1 MGLDTKTY
9 WLTDRQ
15 SQCNFDFDFDF
26 DVQDS
31 YELRV
36 VVAAEAREQAS
47 KSVVGRRQP
56 REVRSCRE
64 LEVGLWRLNEWLEN
78 FIHV

>member
-15 SQCNFDFDFDF
+15 PQCNFDFDFV
-26 DVQDS
+26 VQSS

-36 VVAAEAREQAS
+36 AVAEEAREQAVS
-47 KSVVGRRQP
+47 SRSTEEYTKSACEYLACDLKTLRV
-56 REVRSCRE
+56 
-64 LEVGLWRLNEWLEN
+64 L
-78 FIHV
+78 

>member
-1 MGLDTKTY
+1 MGLDPKTN

-15 SQCNFDFDFDF
+15 SQCDFDFEG
-26 DVQDS
+26 S

-47 KSVVGRRQP
+47 KSVLCRRQP
-56 REVRSCRE
+56 REVR
-64 LEVGLWRLNEWLEN
+64 G
-78 FIHV
+78 